1 MEELLVKY
9 NCDKKFDFYY
19 FLSEFKLRS
28 YNESASII
36 LGSSFDPLMNS
47 STDNLL
53 SLF

>member
-1 MEELLVKY
+1 MEELLVY
-9 NCDKKFDFYY
+9 NYDKKLHFYY

-28 YNESASII
+28 YNESASTI

-47 STDNLL
+47 SIDNLL